1 MKEIK
6 RKREADALNEKNDN
20 IKSNIDNYDGSI
32 MKMNSNDVSKHNDSE
47 LHENYR
53 KMQQ

>member
-6 RKREADALNEKNDN
+6 RKKEADALNEKNDN

-32 MKMNSNDVSKHNDSE
+32 MKMNSNDVSKQNDSE
-47 LHENYR
+47 VPGYY
-53 KMQQ
+53 